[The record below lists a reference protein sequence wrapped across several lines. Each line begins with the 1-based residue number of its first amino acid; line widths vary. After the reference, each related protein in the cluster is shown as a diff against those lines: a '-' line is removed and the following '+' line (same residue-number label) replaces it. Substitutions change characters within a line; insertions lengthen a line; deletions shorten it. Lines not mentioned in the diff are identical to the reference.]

1 MPPLGAASRLASAF
15 RAGWPQSNV
24 RTQAGRRRRGG
35 DAAGAARWEDDT
47 PTRAAGSAL
56 WSQPHTKRQAATGSR
71 IASGGPR
78 LPGLLPLRQG
88 RGRDTDVTGWSSPQA
103 LHSPG
108 PGLVVPRFSPKPS
121 HPQGLPRSGRWNCP
135 IPGSPGTSSS
145 GSGPPSLNMGEP
157 SFGSKAPVTFQEAT
171 RAGSSARLS
180 PIRGCP
186 GEAPEPRDAAL

>member
-1 MPPLGAASRLASAF
+1 MTRPPGLRARLSA
-15 RAGWPQSNV
+15 P
-24 RTQAGRRRRGG
+24 
-35 DAAGAARWEDDT
+35 
-47 PTRAAGSAL
+47 L
-56 WSQPHTKRQAATGSR
+56 LSQPHTKRQAATGSR

-108 PGLVVPRFSPKPS
+108 PGLVVPRFFPKPS

-135 IPGSPGTSSS
+135 IPGSPCTLSS

-171 RAGSSARLS
+171 RAGSSAPVSARS
-180 PIRGCP
+180 VA
-186 GEAPEPRDAAL
+186 APVRPRNQGTLPSDELTSASCSV